1 MHALN
6 SVVTDNIY
14 CIFQWCKLYCD
25 KTYKIYNSMKI
36 YAKFITGMNYT
47 LSHTF
52 VQTLWAKDKNVQILS
67 IQFASV

>member
-6 SVVTDNIY
+6 SVVTDNLY

-25 KTYKIYNSMKI
+25 KTYEIYNSMKI

-52 VQTLWAKDKNVQILS
+52 VQTL
-67 IQFASV
+67 